1 MIRGHPK
8 LAPNLRVLYR
18 AGLFFAETV
27 LPFADRAVRR
37 SILWPTR
44 PLPGALRVSSRRWL
58 LGKQEMAKA
67 RRAPLLVIG
76 HPKSGNTWL
85 RTMISRFYQV
95 KYGLASD
102 FVLKSDE
109 LHRLRPTIPCFF
121 FSNGYYSYERV
132 IATALD
138 ADRPDPEL
146 AAKPLLFIAR
156 HPCDL
161 SVSWYF
167 QFTRRISPAKAEL
180 IQADLARPVDRSNID
195 MWDFVMKSE
204 LGLANLIAFL
214 NDWSARVRKLDNA
227 HRTSYEAMRQAPD
240 AAVKQFLELA
250 GESYEESQVR
260 EAVDFASFENLQKLE
275 ASGRFKHGGM
285 QKDAKGDPNARKVR
299 RGKVGGYRDYF
310 TPDQLEEM
318 DALVA
323 RTLDPELG
331 YGPVEA
337 PKPVSA

>member
-1 MIRGHPK
+1 MIRGHSGQ
-8 LAPNLRVLYR
+8 APDTHRFYR
-18 AGLFFAETV
+18 AASLFAETV
-27 LPFADRAVRR
+27 LPIADRALRR

-44 PLPGALRVSSRRWL
+44 PLARPLRVSSRGWL
-58 LGKQEMAKA
+58 LAKHELAKA

-109 LHRLRPTIPCFF
+109 LHRLQPEIPHFF

-138 ADRPDPEL
+138 GARPDPGL
-146 AAKPLLFIAR
+146 KQKPLLFIAR

-161 SVSWYF
+161 AVSWYF
-167 QFTRRISPAKAEL
+167 QFTRRVSPAKAEL
-180 IQADLARPVDRSNID
+180 IQAELARPIDRSSIG

-204 LGLANLIAFL
+204 LGLANLITFL
-214 NDWSARVRKLDNA
+214 NDWTARVRKLDNA
-227 HRTSYEAMRQAPD
+227 HRSSYEAMRQAPSD
-240 AAVKQFLELA
+240 AVKTFLDLA
-250 GESYEESQVR
+250 GESYEESQVQ

-275 ASGRFKHGGM
+275 AEGRFKHGGM

-310 TPDQLEEM
+310 TPEQLEEM
-318 DALVA
+318 EALVA

-331 YGPVEA
+331 YGQAEA
-337 PKPVSA
+337 LKPVSA